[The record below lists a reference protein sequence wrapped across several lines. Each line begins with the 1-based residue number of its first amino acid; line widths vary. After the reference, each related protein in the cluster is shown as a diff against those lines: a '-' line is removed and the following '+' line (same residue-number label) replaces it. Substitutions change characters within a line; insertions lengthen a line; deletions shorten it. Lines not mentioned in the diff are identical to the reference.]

1 MSSKKKIKTK
11 KTKTKK
17 IKKRTVSQLITEFK
31 KNQKKHIINVKSE
44 LNNGLKTS
52 HWIWYF
58 FPSNIDK
65 ITLKYNL
72 SENTLYYSFY
82 NKTEVYAFL
91 NTPYLLKNYIICL
104 KILEKTIKK
113 TKKSQKYIM
122 DSFNSSY
129 DSEKVDKSKEY
140 IKLSLIKMKKEVGL
154 NTNQRLL
161 LTILNKN

>member
-1 MSSKKKIKTK
+1 MTSKNTKPKKIN
-11 KTKTKK
+11 KTKK
-17 IKKRTVSQLITEFK
+17 IKRRTVSQLITDFK
-31 KNQKKHIINVKSE
+31 KNQKKHITNVKTE

-58 FPSNIDK
+58 FPSNRDK
-65 ITLKYNL
+65 ITVKYKL

-104 KILEKTIKK
+104 KILERTIKK

-140 IKLSLIKMKKEVGL
+140 IKLSLIKMNKELGL
-154 NTNQRLL
+154 NTHQRLL